1 MGCDAAQGY
10 WFGEPVRRAHLD
22 LSRLAGA

>member
-10 WFGEPVRRAHLD
+10 WFGEPVRRAQLD
-22 LSRLAGA
+22 LSRLG